1 LCRGERPRG
10 REDQGFTLIE
20 LVVVVIIIAVLAA
33 IAIPLYSGYIKNVRT
48 SEAIARL
55 GSIMT
60 ASKSYYQRFN
70 QWPSVPGQEG
80 YHADFSDSQ
89 RFRYSIAG
97 GAGGQ
102 GTLTLR
108 ADGLDVDDM
117 LGVTVTMI
125 CENAH
130 AGSDVSVTGI

>member
-1 LCRGERPRG
+1 MWRWIGTPNEG
-10 REDQGFTLIE
+10 DSGFTLIE
-20 LVVVVIIIAVLAA
+20 LIVVVIIIAVLAA
-33 IAIPLYSGYIKNVRT
+33 IAIPLYSGYIKNART
-48 SEAIARL
+48 SEAIGRL

-60 ASKSYYQRFN
+60 ASKNYYQRFN

-80 YHADFSDSQ
+80 YYADFSDSR
-89 RFRYSIAG
+89 RFRYSIAA

-102 GTLTLR
+102 GAFTLR
-108 ADGLDVDDM
+108 ADGLDVDHM
-117 LGVTVTMI
+117 LGVTITMT